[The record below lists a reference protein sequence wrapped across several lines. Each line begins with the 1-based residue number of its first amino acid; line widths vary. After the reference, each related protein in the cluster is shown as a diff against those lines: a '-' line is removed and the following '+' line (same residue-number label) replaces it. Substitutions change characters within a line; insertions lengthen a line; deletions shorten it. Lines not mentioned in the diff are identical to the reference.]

1 LAGVEAASLQ
11 GKKRTAVACKQRYAQ
26 LCAAA
31 QAAAP
36 GVGGGKE
43 NLEAMLALL
52 RQQLQQQLRGT
63 AVGAK
68 ALAVVQALLARATA
82 DGGKA
87 QQAALTALLQH
98 HLQALLPGSA
108 AAAALP
114 APGLQ
119 SPGASPAPLA
129 QAQQVAAAVRQRCG
143 GGAARV
149 ITGRLQHI
157 LEAGK

>member
-1 LAGVEAASLQ
+1 
-11 GKKRTAVACKQRYAQ
+11 
-26 LCAAA
+26 
-31 QAAAP
+31 
-36 GVGGGKE
+36 
-43 NLEAMLALL
+43 MLALL
-52 RQQLQQQLRGT
+52 RQQLQQQLGGT
-63 AVGAK
+63 AAGAK
-68 ALAVVQALLARATA
+68 ALGVVQALLARAAA

-87 QQAALTALLQH
+87 QQATLTALLQE
-98 HLQALLPGSA
+98 HLQALLPG

-114 APGLQ
+114 GPGLQ